1 MLIDLLVSENLVK
14 CEFIRSLGNIGLE
27 GRVGFVTSL
36 QLLELDFLQL
46 LLPVEDE
53 LLEGQL

>member
-27 GRVGFVTSL
+27 GRVGLVTSL